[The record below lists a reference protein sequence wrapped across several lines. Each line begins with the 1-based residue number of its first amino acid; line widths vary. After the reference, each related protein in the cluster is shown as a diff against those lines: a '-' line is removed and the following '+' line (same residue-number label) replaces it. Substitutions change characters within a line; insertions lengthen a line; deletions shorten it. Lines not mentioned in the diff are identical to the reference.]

1 MCKWTVYHRL
11 LGSGSEMVP
20 ELDYLK
26 SSDEHL
32 KTWSRLCK
40 LFTISTISIAIL
52 LLIMAATLV

>member
-1 MCKWTVYHRL
+1 MYKL

-40 LFTISTISIAIL
+40 LFTISTVSIAIL